1 MYGKFLMT
9 FEDHK
14 IMPVAFVVAE
24 KKVLAMDG
32 IDVFPIFKGQLDR
45 RKRGMGMKFI
55 AETVLLKEVQDL
67 GYAWIICHL
76 LRLLA

>member
-1 MYGKFLMT
+1 
-9 FEDHK
+9 
-14 IMPVAFVVAE
+14 
-24 KKVLAMDG
+24 MDG